1 MKSGSKQKRK
11 QKMQTSKKLVS
22 VFAKSETMNSYDFWK
37 MLNEMRESVGA
48 SNIRH
53 NDFLS
58 RVEDELNDLPRYEN
72 FVPSR
77 QKNPV
82 KIYQLTERQMLKVGM
97 RESKVVRDKVLV
109 WIDMLIVRVN
119 QLEQE
124 KINRAS
130 ASLNYVE
137 QNKILHDT
145 RKAEGKET
153 EPYHYSNEANLI
165 NRVVLGCTAKAY
177 RIANDFDKTV
187 NLRDTLSIA
196 ELECVASLESTNK
209 ELIKIGMEYT
219 DRKEMLLKV
228 FKRDL
233 ASKLI
238 DEQMRLEA

>member
-1 MKSGSKQKRK
+1 
-11 QKMQTSKKLVS
+11 MQTSKKLVS

-37 MLNEMRESVGA
+37 VLNNIRESEGFEKVKHNHFQARVIDEIDDLPLGKSFTPSR
-48 SNIRH
+48 SNHSI
-53 NDFLS
+53 DTY
-58 RVEDELNDLPRYEN
+58 ELNKD
-72 FVPSR
+72 
-77 QKNPV
+77 
-82 KIYQLTERQMLKVGM
+82 QMLLIGM
-97 RESKVVRDKVLV
+97 RESKTVRKQVLK
-109 WIDMLIVRVN
+109 WLHELSDRVN

-187 NLRDTLSIA
+187 NLRDTLSIV

>member
-1 MKSGSKQKRK
+1 M
-11 QKMQTSKKLVS
+11 TSKKVVLA
-22 VFAKSETMNSYDFWK
+22 FAKTKTMSHSQIADLLDN
-37 MLNEMRESVGA
+37 R
-48 SNIRH
+48 
-53 NDFLS
+53 ND
-58 RVEDELNDLPRYEN
+58 V
-72 FVPSR
+72 
-77 QKNPV
+77 V
-82 KIYQLTERQMLKVGM
+82 KRTMERLQEKGVILVTPM
-97 RESKVVRDKVLV
+97 VVRVRGKETTEYHVNERDSYIVVAQLSPEFTAV
-109 WIDMLIVRVN
+109 IIDQWQELKDRVN

-165 NRVVLGCTAKAY
+165 NRIVLGCTAKAY

-187 NLRDTLSIA
+187 NLRDTLSIV